1 MGSPQ
6 SLVSNVLWGGE
17 GRKEMGAERACTF
30 CFIEDVCTGS
40 VLTNHILLSTSIII
54 KLTCAPSRVS
64 SSSWGEVSTETK
76 PMGKGR
82 YLAEGSRTSH
92 TSRHS
97 RRPERWQMGQSP
109 PGRQPQGRGASLLGN
124 RNMNTPQGTARDQ
137 KHRRRC

>member
-1 MGSPQ
+1 
-6 SLVSNVLWGGE
+6 
-17 GRKEMGAERACTF
+17 MGAERACTF

-82 YLAEGSRTSH
+82 YLAEEAGLPTPAA
-92 TSRHS
+92 TL
-97 RRPERWQMGQSP
+97 GVL
-109 PGRQPQGRGASLLGN
+109 RGGKWASLLQEGSH
-124 RNMNTPQGTARDQ
+124 RGEGPASWAIGT
-137 KHRRRC
+137 